1 MFKILGHCVYCRC
14 LRSWII
20 VFTADVQD
28 PGSLCLLQVF
38 KILDQFP
45 NITFLNISCNPLTI
59 LDHPPDKCYENMVKL
74 VLNSLHLPW
83 DSVQQ
88 VLHIVP
94 K

>member
-1 MFKILGHCVYCRC
+1 MFTVHRC

-20 VFTADVQD
+20 VFTVHRC
-28 PGSLCLLQVF
+28 SRSWIIVFMQVF

-45 NITFLNISCNPLTI
+45 NITFLNLSCNPLTI
-59 LDHPPDKCYENMVKL
+59 LDHPPDKCYKNMVKL
-74 VLNSLHLPW
+74 VLNSLRLPW